1 MQGSQEMTMSET
13 RRQRITCWIGGLV
26 LLWIQSLSWAAGL
39 ESRQD
44 ALQGLS
50 HHDAQVRRDAVLWLG
65 ERGAMEDLG
74 ALAEALRDENS
85 EVRIVAEAALVQ
97 LWSRPGDQR
106 VGALFNSGVKQMS
119 EGRLALAVETFSKI
133 VELEPDFAEGWNKR
147 ATVYYL
153 LGNYEL
159 SLKDC
164 DEVIQRNPFHF
175 GALSGYGLIYMR
187 LGKLEQALEYFE
199 RALEVNP
206 NLEGAQQT
214 VAALRHQLGK
224 QGKQAI

>member
-1 MQGSQEMTMSET
+1 MSD
-13 RRQRITCWIGGLV
+13 RRKQRIICWIGGLV
-26 LLWIQSLSWAAGL
+26 LLGLQSLSWAAGL

-50 HHDAQVRRDAVLWLG
+50 HPSAQVRRDAVLWLG

-85 EVRIVAEAALVQ
+85 EVRLVAEGALVQ
-97 LWSRPGDQR
+97 LWSRPGDQQ
-106 VGALFNSGVKQMS
+106 VDALFKSGVKQMS
-119 EGRLALAVETFSKI
+119 EGRMALAVDTFSKI
-133 VELEPDFAEGWNKR
+133 VELKPDFAEGWNKR

-153 LGNYEL
+153 LGNYEM

-164 DEVIQRNPFHF
+164 EEVMQRNPYHF

-206 NLEGAQQT
+206 NMEGAQQS

>member
-1 MQGSQEMTMSET
+1 MSDERM
-13 RRQRITCWIGGLV
+13 RRMTCWIGCLA
-26 LLWIQSLSWAAGL
+26 LLAIQSLSSAAGL
-39 ESRQD
+39 ESRQE

-50 HHDAQVRRDAVLWLG
+50 HSDAQVRRDAVLWLS
-65 ERGAMEDLG
+65 ERGVMEDLG
-74 ALAEALRDENS
+74 VLAEALRDEDS
-85 EVRIVAEAALVQ
+85 EVRFAAEGALVQ
-97 LWSRPGDQR
+97 LWSRSGDQQ
-106 VGALFNSGVKQMS
+106 VDALFKTGVKQMS
-119 EGRLALAVETFSKI
+119 DGLMGLAVDTFSRI
-133 VELEPDFAEGWNKR
+133 VELKPDFAEGWNKR

-153 LGNYEL
+153 MGNFEL

-164 DEVIQRNPFHF
+164 DEVMQRNPLHF
-175 GALSGYGLIYMR
+175 GALSGYGLIYVR

-206 NLEGAQQT
+206 NLEGAQQS